1 MSKLSND
8 DFITGMR
15 ILSNYMDEGTP
26 QFEAETGEICVYTE
40 GEEPIE
46 DTFDGRELQKLG
58 FERTDNGWTY
68 PA

>member
-8 DFITGMR
+8 DFVTGMR

-26 QFEAETGEICVYTE
+26 QFEAEQGELIIYTE
-40 GEEPIE
+40 ENEPLDI
-46 DTFDGRELQKLG
+46 TFDGRELEKLG
-58 FERTDNGWTY
+58 FEYTDEGWTY